1 MDADGKQVVDS
12 CIFERALSDIPT
24 PRGRSVLLH
33 IYMELGEVLSF
44 EYIPNIF
51 NVQITQCKITICAYL
66 IYLLTVEY
74 RIISVL

>member
-1 MDADGKQVVDS
+1 MSAS
-12 CIFERALSDIPT
+12 RE
-24 PRGRSVLLH
+24 RSVLLH

-51 NVQITQCKITICAYL
+51 NIQITQRTITICAYF

-74 RIISVL
+74 RIISIP